1 VSSVTMAE
9 EIYIYVAPVKAL
21 SIDEKFMVSFATDNG
36 IYVVYRDGDNTF
48 LRTKDASCKLFY
60 FGANC
65 YFVAVISDGEC
76 KALNKWMLLGSIPK
90 KVTQS

>member
-1 VSSVTMAE
+1 VIDMAE
-9 EIYIYVAPVKAL
+9 EIYIYVAPVKDL
-21 SIDEKFMVSFATDNG
+21 LIDTKFVVSFATDNG
-36 IYVVYRDGDNTF
+36 IYVVYRDGDNIF

-76 KALNKWMLLGSIPK
+76 KALSNWVLLGHIPK
-90 KVTQS
+90 KVTQP

>member
-1 VSSVTMAE
+1 MAE
-9 EIYIYVAPVKAL
+9 EIYIYVASVKAL

-48 LRTKDASCKLFY
+48 LRTKDTLCKLFY
-60 FGANC
+60 FSANLHL
-65 YFVAVISDGEC
+65 VAVISDGEC